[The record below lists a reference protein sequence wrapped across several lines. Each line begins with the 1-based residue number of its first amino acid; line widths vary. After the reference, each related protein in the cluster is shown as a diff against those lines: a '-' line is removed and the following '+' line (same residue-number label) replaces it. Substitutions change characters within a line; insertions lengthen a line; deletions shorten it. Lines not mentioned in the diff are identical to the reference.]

1 MKLPKLIYL
10 FGPAALAALII
21 KLIQYWRKK

>member
-1 MKLPKLIYL
+1 MKLPKFIYL